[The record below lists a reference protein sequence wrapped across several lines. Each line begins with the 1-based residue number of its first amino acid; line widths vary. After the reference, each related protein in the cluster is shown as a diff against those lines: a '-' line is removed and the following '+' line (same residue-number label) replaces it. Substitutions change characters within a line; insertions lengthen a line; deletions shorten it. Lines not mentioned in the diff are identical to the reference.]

1 MLLGKAGALAAIM
14 SAPACRQPC
23 PMPLPPLRSIP
34 PHLACSADYE
44 HAARDH
50 LDDNAWAYLQGGAA
64 DELTLAANRRA
75 FDRIGLWPRPLRR
88 LPGGHTRLQLLGQD
102 FAHPLLLAPLA
113 LQRLFHTEG
122 ELATVRAAAVT
133 ETGMVVSTLASTTLE
148 DIADAAR
155 APLWFQ
161 LYWQGDRLRTQA
173 LLQRAAAA
181 GYQAVVF
188 TVDAPVAGIRN
199 REQRVRFALP
209 SGVATVNLAPATPP
223 PTEVA
228 SLLFDHLMTM
238 APALDD
244 LAWLCATS
252 PLPILVKGILHPDD
266 AAQAMAAGAAGV
278 IVSNHGGRVL
288 DGAPT
293 AIAALPD
300 VVAAVAGRG
309 PVLLDSGIRRGSDAF
324 KALAL
329 GATAVLVGRPA
340 MHALAVAGAL
350 GVAHLLRTLR
360 EELEI
365 TMALCGCATLAD
377 IEASCLR
384 PD

>member
-1 MLLGKAGALAAIM
+1 
-14 SAPACRQPC
+14 
-23 PMPLPPLRSIP
+23 MPLPPLAALP
-34 PHLACSADYE
+34 AHLVSSADYE
-44 HAARDH
+44 RAARDH

-75 FDRIGLWPRPLRR
+75 FDALGLWPRPLRR
-88 LPGGHTRLQLLGQD
+88 LPGGHTRLCLLGQA

-113 LQRLFHTEG
+113 WQRLFHAEG

-133 ETGMVVSTLASTTLE
+133 DTGIVVSTLASTPLA
-148 DIADAAR
+148 DIARAAR

-161 LYWQGDRLRTQA
+161 LYWQGDRARTEA
-173 LLQRAAAA
+173 LLHLAVAA

-199 REQRVRFALP
+199 REQRLRFALP
-209 SGVATVNLAPATPP
+209 PGVAAVNLPPSPP
-223 PTEVA
+223 PPA
-228 SLLFDHLMTM
+228 GLGNLLFDHLMAT
-238 APALDD
+238 APAADD
-244 LAWLCATS
+244 LAWLCAHS
-252 PLPILVKGILHPDD
+252 PLPVLVKGLLHPAD

-293 AIAALPD
+293 AIAALPA

-377 IEASCLR
+377 IGPDCLWQA
-384 PD
+384 PSPS